1 MNPIPINKYALSVA
15 EAASVLGVSSCKIY
29 QLIKSKDLPAHK
41 TGHTWK
47 IPADA
52 IDNYINRP

>member
-15 EAASVLGVSSCKIY
+15 EAASVLGVSSCKVY
-29 QLIKSKDLPAHK
+29 QLIKSKDLPAQK
-41 TGHTWK
+41 TGHAWK

-52 IDNYINRP
+52 ITTYLNRP

>member
-15 EAASVLGVSSCKIY
+15 EAASVLGISSCKVY
-29 QLIKSKDLPAHK
+29 QLIKSKDLPAQK
-41 TGHTWK
+41 TGHVWK

-52 IDNYINRP
+52 ISVYITHP